1 LPGGIAV
8 GRAAIRWVETM
19 QRTDL
24 IKAITDS
31 AFFQGVAYEERAALA
46 EVTQVLRHGEGE
58 TLFQPRQLPTA
69 LYLVSE
75 GVVEISRRQAP
86 EGELEPV
93 AYRGPGAVLAE
104 SKVITGTPFNSLA
117 RFPEGGVTLQ
127 WPRPVILRR
136 LFESRDLAMHY
147 LQNLARRLEGTFAN
161 LGGHEATKLGGR
173 LEHFDLPTILQTVVE
188 SGSDGVLEVL
198 DARGRP
204 FGAISTHDRRVG
216 PIRRGALAGS
226 EALFEILMNPPE
238 RGTFVF
244 RTIRRAAGSE
254 ESLVLQPLL
263 IEAARMQ
270 DELERFRV
278 AVPAS
283 RRLRPTGRRLDAKAG
298 EDRDLFDQIRHE
310 LATESCGWGVLA
322 ERLPYSHA
330 RVALAVRQLLRD
342 EVLVEGDR

>member
-1 LPGGIAV
+1 
-8 GRAAIRWVETM
+8 M

-24 IKAITDS
+24 IKTITDS
-31 AFFQGVAYEERAALA
+31 SFFHGVAYEERAALA
-46 EVTQVLRHGEGE
+46 ELAQVLHHGAGE
-58 TLFQPRQLPTA
+58 VLFQPRQLPTA
-69 LYLVSE
+69 LYLVSD
-75 GVVEISRRQAP
+75 GVVELSRRQSP
-86 EGELEPV
+86 EGEVEPV

-117 RFPEGGVTLQ
+117 RFPEGGVTIQ
-127 WPRPVILRR
+127 WARPVILRR

-161 LGGHEATKLGGR
+161 LGGQAATKLGGR

-204 FGAISTHDRRVG
+204 FGAIATHDRRVG
-216 PIRRGALAGS
+216 PIRRGALAGA

-244 RTIRRAAGSE
+244 RTIRRPSSFD

-270 DELERFRV
+270 DELERFTL
-278 AVPAS
+278 AVPPS
-283 RRLRPTGRRLDAKAG
+283 RYLRPTGRRPEGKAG
-298 EDRDLFDQIRHE
+298 EDRDLHDQIRHE

-322 ERLPYSHA
+322 DRLPYSRA

-342 EVLVEGDR
+342 QILAEIGQRGDRG

>member
-1 LPGGIAV
+1 MAT
-8 GRAAIRWVETM
+8 TM
-19 QRTDL
+19 QRPDI

-31 AFFQGVAYEERAALA
+31 AFFHGVAYEERAALA
-46 EVTQVLRHGEGE
+46 EVVQVIRHGEGE
-58 TLFQPRQLPTA
+58 SLFQPRQLPTA

-86 EGELEPV
+86 EGDLEPV

-216 PIRRGALAGS
+216 PIRRGALAGA

-244 RTIRRAAGSE
+244 RTVRRAAGSE

-278 AVPAS
+278 VVPPS
-283 RRLRPTGRRLDAKAG
+283 RRLHPTGRRPDAKAT

-310 LATESCGWGVLA
+310 LATESCGWGLLA
-322 ERLPYSHA
+322 ERLPYSRA

-342 EVLVEGDR
+342 EIVVEARQGGEAG

>member
-1 LPGGIAV
+1 MKGG
-8 GRAAIRWVETM
+8 M

-31 AFFQGVAYEERAALA
+31 SFFQGVAYEERVALA
-46 EVTQVLRHGEGE
+46 DLAQVLRHGEGE

-69 LYLVSE
+69 LYLIND
-75 GVVEISRRQAP
+75 GVVEISRRQSP
-86 EGELEPV
+86 DGELEPV

-117 RFPEGGVTLQ
+117 RFPEGGTSLQ

-188 SGSDGVLEVL
+188 SGSDGVLEVV

-216 PIRRGALAGS
+216 PIRRGALRGA

-244 RTIRRAAGSE
+244 RTVRKLSDPE

-270 DELERFRV
+270 DELERFSV
-278 AVPAS
+278 TVPPS
-283 RRLRPTGRRLDAKAG
+283 RRLRPTARRPDAKAG
-298 EDRDLFDQIRHE
+298 DDRDLFDQIRHE

-322 ERLPYSHA
+322 ERLPYSRA

-342 EVLVEGDR
+342 EALIEGEK

>member
-1 LPGGIAV
+1 MEGG
-8 GRAAIRWVETM
+8 M

-31 AFFQGVAYEERAALA
+31 SFFQGVAYEERAALA
-46 EVTQVLRHGEGE
+46 ELAQVLRHGEGE

-69 LYLVSE
+69 LYLVNE
-75 GVVEISRRQAP
+75 GVVEISRRQSP
-86 EGELEPV
+86 DGELEPV

-117 RFPEGGVTLQ
+117 RFPEGGTSLQ

-188 SGSDGVLEVL
+188 SGSDGVLEVV

-216 PIRRGALAGS
+216 PIRRGALRGA

-244 RTIRRAAGSE
+244 RTVRKVSDPE

-270 DELERFRV
+270 DELERFSV
-278 AVPAS
+278 TVPPS
-283 RRLRPTGRRLDAKAG
+283 RRLRPGARRPDAKAG

-322 ERLPYSHA
+322 ERLPYSRA

-342 EVLVEGDR
+342 EALIEGEK

>member
-1 LPGGIAV
+1 
-8 GRAAIRWVETM
+8 M

-31 AFFQGVAYEERAALA
+31 SFFQGVAYEERAALA
-46 EVTQVLRHGEGE
+46 ELAQVLRHGEGE

-69 LYLVSE
+69 LYLVNE
-75 GVVEISRRQAP
+75 GVVEISRRQSP
-86 EGELEPV
+86 DGELEPV

-117 RFPEGGVTLQ
+117 RFPEGGTSLQ

-188 SGSDGVLEVL
+188 SGSDGVLEVV

-216 PIRRGALAGS
+216 PIRRGALRGA

-244 RTIRRAAGSE
+244 RTVRKVSDPE

-270 DELERFRV
+270 DELERFSV
-278 AVPAS
+278 TVPPS
-283 RRLRPTGRRLDAKAG
+283 RRLRPTARRPDAKAG

-322 ERLPYSHA
+322 ERLPYSRA

-342 EVLVEGDR
+342 EALIEGEK

>member
-1 LPGGIAV
+1 MNGV
-8 GRAAIRWVETM
+8 M
-19 QRTDL
+19 QRAEL
-24 IKAITDS
+24 IKAVTDS

-46 EVTQVLRHGEGE
+46 ELVQVQRHGEGE
-58 TLFQPRQLPTA
+58 VLFQPRQLPTA
-69 LYLVSE
+69 LYLISE
-75 GVVEISRRQAP
+75 GVVEISRRQSP
-86 EGELEPV
+86 DGELEPV

-117 RFPEGGVTLQ
+117 RFPEGGTTLQ

-188 SGSDGVLEVL
+188 AGSDGVLEVL

-216 PIRRGALAGS
+216 PIRRGALSGA

-244 RTIRRAAGSE
+244 RTVRKVSNPE

-278 AVPAS
+278 TMPPS
-283 RRLRPTGRRLDAKAG
+283 RRLRPTGRRPDGKAD
-298 EDRDLFDQIRHE
+298 EDRDLIDQIRHE

-322 ERLPYSHA
+322 ERLPYSRA

-342 EVLVEGDR
+342 EVVAEEDK

>member
-1 LPGGIAV
+1 MKGG
-8 GRAAIRWVETM
+8 M

-31 AFFQGVAYEERAALA
+31 SFFQGVAYEERVALA
-46 EVTQVLRHGEGE
+46 DLAQVLRHGEGE

-69 LYLVSE
+69 LYLITD
-75 GVVEISRRQAP
+75 GVVEISRRQSP
-86 EGELEPV
+86 DGELEPV

-117 RFPEGGVTLQ
+117 RFPEGGTSLQ

-188 SGSDGVLEVL
+188 SGSDGVLEVV

-216 PIRRGALAGS
+216 PIRRGALRGA

-244 RTIRRAAGSE
+244 RTVRKTSDPE

-270 DELERFRV
+270 DELERFSV
-278 AVPAS
+278 TVPPS
-283 RRLRPTGRRLDAKAG
+283 RRLRPTARRPDAKAG

-322 ERLPYSHA
+322 ERLPYSRA

-342 EVLVEGDR
+342 DGLIEGDK

>member
-1 LPGGIAV
+1 
-8 GRAAIRWVETM
+8 M

-31 AFFQGVAYEERAALA
+31 SFFQGVAYEERVALA
-46 EVTQVLRHGEGE
+46 ELAQVLRHGEGE

-69 LYLVSE
+69 LYLIHD
-75 GVVEISRRQAP
+75 GVVEISRRQSP
-86 EGELEPV
+86 DGEMEPV

-117 RFPEGGVTLQ
+117 RFPEGGTSLQ

-188 SGSDGVLEVL
+188 SGSDGVLEVV

-216 PIRRGALAGS
+216 PIRRGALRGA

-244 RTIRRAAGSE
+244 RTVRKVSDPE

-270 DELERFRV
+270 DELERFSV
-278 AVPAS
+278 TVPPS
-283 RRLRPTGRRLDAKAG
+283 RRLRPTARRPDAKAS

-322 ERLPYSHA
+322 ERLPYSRA

-342 EVLVEGDR
+342 EALIEGDK